1 VAAKDYRYGQKA
13 MTGDKLA
20 IVLVNL
26 GTPAEA
32 TTSAVRKFLRE
43 FLSDRRVV
51 DTPKFIWWLL
61 LNLVIL
67 PLRSN
72 KVANSY
78 QKIWTPKGSPLKVFT
93 SSLAAKLQD
102 RVKSGSLDSG
112 LSYEKAQ
119 VTVSWAMT
127 YGDPSLVTIVGALID
142 EGTDKI
148 LVIPLYP
155 QYSSTTTGSI
165 YDRIHLAMKYRRNI
179 PDIKCIHNYHANP
192 GYISALA
199 DSVHEYWLERGRGE
213 KLLISFHGV
222 PERYIDDGDQYMEQC
237 QRTAGLLAGNLALAE
252 NEWSYGFQSRFG
264 RDEWIKPYSDKIL
277 TDWAGQGVKKV
288 DVLCPGF
295 ATDCLE
301 TLEEIE
307 ITGASVFENYGG
319 ERLSYIPCLN
329 DNQAHVDMLVNLIT
343 EYVGK

>member
-1 VAAKDYRYGQKA
+1 
-13 MTGDKLA
+13 MTGDKLG

-26 GTPAEA
+26 GTPEEA

-51 DTPKFIWWLL
+51 DAPRFFWWFL

-78 QKIWTPKGSPLKVFT
+78 QKIWTSKGSPLKVFT

-102 RVKSGSLDSG
+102 RVNSGSLDSG
-112 LSYEKAQ
+112 LSYDKSR
-119 VTVSWAMT
+119 VIVSWAMT
-127 YGDPSLVTIVGALID
+127 YGDPSLITRVAALID
-142 EGTDKI
+142 EGTDNI

-155 QYSSTTTGSI
+155 QYSSTTTGSV
-165 YDRIHLAMKYRRNI
+165 YDRIHLAMKCRRNI
-179 PDIKCIHNYHANP
+179 PDIRCIHDYHANP
-192 GYISALA
+192 DYISALA
-199 DSVHEYWLERGRGE
+199 HSVQEYWSERGRGE
-213 KLLISFHGV
+213 KLLISFHGL
-222 PERYIDDGDQYMEQC
+222 PERYTAGGDQYMEQC
-237 QRTAGLLAGNLALAE
+237 QRTAALLAGNLALAE

-264 RDEWIKPYSDKIL
+264 YDEWIKPYSDKII

-288 DVLCPGF
+288 DVICPGF

-307 ITGASVFENYGG
+307 ITGASVFEKYGG

-329 DNQAHVDMLVNLIT
+329 DNPAHIDMLVNLII
-343 EYVGK
+343 EYARK